1 MIIKELHI
9 RNIASIEKADIDFE
23 NDLNEAYTGTPAP
36 IFLISGDT
44 GAGKSVILDAIALAL
59 YKTTPR
65 LTSKHSKNNNE
76 FVNSLGEKVRV
87 YSIQQY
93 TRLGIAPN
101 DDCYSEVVFEGNDGL
116 TYTVRLMLGLSRSKK
131 MVDGAY
137 VIKYSKPEWLL
148 TVDGQTYSKDGDIT
162 ALIQEAVGLSFDQ
175 FSRMAMLAQGQ
186 FASFL
191 TGDKEE
197 RETIL
202 ERLTNTKHFTDYGN
216 AISNLY
222 KRAKGKEISC
232 SEKYKLENQHTIET
246 PDLAVLQEEKE
257 ALDKQKSELSDSI
270 RVLEMQIGQ
279 LTLIEANQKA
289 ISEAQAQLIRLE
301 DVEALRTTF
310 ATLAADL
317 ADRERQLGQLN
328 EAIEEDNQW
337 LEARKEQDV
346 LYTKAGEYLLQLD
359 QLKEKA
365 AEIERLGRQK
375 KSAEDQVE
383 PLQAALDAAKAQ
395 AKQALEAVESKQ
407 KAIDAKIQERNALK
421 PAEINQELERI
432 RKEKSSLEK
441 LQADILKYNE
451 SYKKYQ
457 ELLAE
462 INKDKEALAVL
473 QEDLKK
479 KEEAL
484 HLAKNAYERA
494 NAQYVTMGSSI
505 DETMVAL
512 RQRLAEEHAKTCPL
526 CGQGIEH
533 ALLTTDDFK
542 HIITPL
548 EEEKDRYK
556 KAMDEAE
563 RQHNAA
569 KTAYDTAKG
578 TVDTKVQQAA
588 RQQEENK
595 KEHQRIVEVADSLHL
610 DREQKYPAQI
620 EARLTA
626 IGKETETLTLSSQ
639 KAEALQKEINALL
652 EEKKPLE
659 KAKTEADTA
668 RQKAEKA
675 FDDNDKAIKD
685 CGTRI
690 SEAKTKKNELVA
702 TVSAALKPVYPDW
715 ANDIDTTKTRLDAA
729 AREYKTVK
737 TGRDGRVA
745 QAQQAKVQL
754 ESLGHI
760 KGDIIKK
767 HPDWDVAY
775 PATTHPSDD
784 IAKEWSTLLTNVSQN
799 LSDIASQHTA
809 IASARKAIQSA
820 LAELKVEKEE
830 DRPEKADL
838 EAQKEALNATLQTVV
853 GRLGAIQNQLD
864 ENATNQ
870 KKVDQALK
878 EWEEAKKSQKKWSI
892 INEYFGGSRFRTL
905 VQTYV
910 LRPLL
915 NNANIYLQKIT
926 SRYELT
932 CSEDN
937 EQLSILVLDNDNKKQ
952 VRSAT
957 LLSGGERFMISLAL
971 SLALSS
977 LNRPDLNVNILF
989 IDEGFGTLDEKSLDS
1004 VMETLGKLQDIAGLK
1019 DRRVGIISHR
1029 TELEERLPV
1038 QIKVEKRG
1046 EGRSQVTIING

>member
-23 NDLNEAYTGTPAP
+23 NDLNEAFTGTPAP

-44 GAGKSVILDAIALAL
+44 GAGKSVILDAIAMAL

-65 LTSKHSKNNNE
+65 LSGVNNSKNNE
-76 FVNSLGEKVRV
+76 YINSLGEKIRV
-87 YSIQQY
+87 AGIQQY
-93 TRLGIAPN
+93 TRLGIAP
-101 DDCYSEVVFEGNDGL
+101 DDECYSEVVFDGNDEK
-116 TYTVRLMLGLSRSKK
+116 TYTVRLTLGLSRSKK
-131 MVDGAY
+131 MVEGAY
-137 VIKYSKPEWLL
+137 AIKYSKPEWSLE
-148 TVDGQTYSKDGDIT
+148 VDGQTYSKDSDIT

-202 ERLTNTKHFTDYGN
+202 ERLTNTKRFSDYGT
-216 AISNLY
+216 AITNLY
-222 KRAKGKEISC
+222 RHAKGKEMGC
-232 SEKYKLENQHTIET
+232 SEKYKLENQHTIEA
-246 PDLAVLQEEKE
+246 PVLAVLQEEKN
-257 ALDKQKSELSDSI
+257 ALNKQKKELDESI
-270 RVLEMQIGQ
+270 RILEMQIGQ

-289 ISEAQAQLIRLE
+289 ISDAQEQLIRLE
-301 DVEALRTTF
+301 DVEALRATF
-310 ATLAADL
+310 ADLAADL
-317 ADRERQLGQLN
+317 ADREGQLDKLN

-337 LEARKEQDV
+337 LEARKQQEE
-346 LYTKAGEYLLQLD
+346 LYSKAGEYLLQMD
-359 QLKEKA
+359 QLKEKSE
-365 AEIERLGRQK
+365 EIRRLVQQK
-375 KSAEDQVE
+375 KAAEDQVE
-383 PLQAALDAAKAQ
+383 PLQAALDAAKEQ

-407 KAIDAKIQERNALK
+407 KAIDAKIQERYALK
-421 PAEINQELERI
+421 PAEINQELEKL

-441 LQADILKYNE
+441 LQADILQYNKN
-451 SYKKYQ
+451 YKKYQ

-462 INKDKEALAVL
+462 INKDKESLATL

-479 KEEAL
+479 KEEAFQQ
-484 HLAKNAYERA
+484 AKSTYERA

-512 RQRLAEEHAKTCPL
+512 RQRLIEEHAKTCPL

-533 ALLTTDDFK
+533 DLLTTDDFRL
-542 HIITPL
+542 IINPL
-548 EEEKDRYK
+548 EKEKDRCK

-563 RQHNAA
+563 RQRKVAQ
-569 KTAYDTAKG
+569 TAYDTAKG
-578 TVDTKVQQAA
+578 TFDTRSQQAT

-595 KEHQRIVEVADSLHL
+595 KEHQRIVEVADSLQL
-610 DREQKYPAQI
+610 NSEQKYPAQI

-659 KAKTEADTA
+659 QAKNAADATQ
-668 RQKAEKA
+668 QKAEKA
-675 FDDNDKAIKD
+675 FDDNGKAIKEY
-685 CGTRI
+685 GTRI
-690 SEAKTKKNELVA
+690 AEAETKKNELV
-702 TVSAALKPVYPDW
+702 TTLSAALKPVYPNW
-715 ANDIDTTKTRLDAA
+715 ADDIDVTKTQLDTAA
-729 AREYKTVK
+729 KEYKAVK
-737 TGRDGRVA
+737 TRRDERAA
-745 QAQQAKVQL
+745 QAQHNKLLLDGIHNLKDSIV
-754 ESLGHI
+754 E
-760 KGDIIKK
+760 K
-767 HPDWDVAY
+767 HPDWNVAY
-775 PATTHPSDD
+775 PAAAHPSAD
-784 IAKEWSTLLTNVSQN
+784 IAKEWSALLANVSQN

-809 IASARKAIQSA
+809 IANAQKVIQGA

-838 EAQKEALNATLQTVV
+838 EAQKATLDEALKAVF

-864 ENATNQ
+864 ENDANQ

-878 EWEEAKKSQKKWSI
+878 EWEEAKESLRKWSI
-892 INEYFGGSRFRTL
+892 INEYFGGTRFRTL

-1029 TELEERLPV
+1029 TELEERIPV

-1046 EGRSQVTIING
+1046 EGRSQVTIKNM

>member
-23 NDLNEAYTGTPAP
+23 NDLNEAYTGRPAP

-44 GAGKSVILDAIALAL
+44 GAGKSVILDAIAMAL

-65 LTSKHSKNNNE
+65 LSGVNNSKNNEYTNT
-76 FVNSLGEKVRV
+76 LGEKIRV
-87 YSIQQY
+87 ASIQQY
-93 TRLGIAPN
+93 TRLGIAP
-101 DDCYSEVVFEGNDGL
+101 DDACYSEVVFDGNDEK
-116 TYTVRLMLGLSRSKK
+116 TYTVRLTLGLSRSKK
-131 MVDGAY
+131 KVEGAY
-137 VIKYSKPEWLL
+137 VIKYSKPEWSLEG
-148 TVDGQTYSKDGDIT
+148 DGQTYSKDGDIT

-202 ERLTNTKHFTDYGN
+202 ERLTNTKRFTDYGN
-216 AISNLY
+216 AIANLY
-222 KRAKGKEISC
+222 KRAKGKEITC
-232 SEKYKLENQHTIET
+232 SEKHTIEKQHTIEA

-257 ALDKQKSELSDSI
+257 VLDKQKKNLTEDI
-270 RVLEMQIGQ
+270 RVLEVQIRQ
-279 LTLIEANQKA
+279 LTLIETNQKA
-289 ISEAQAQLIRLE
+289 INEAQAQLIRLE
-301 DVEALRTTF
+301 DVEALRATF
-310 ATLAADL
+310 ATLSADL
-317 ADRERQLGQLN
+317 ADREGQISRLK

-337 LEARKEQDV
+337 LEARKEQEE
-346 LYTKAGEYLLQLD
+346 LYGKAGEYLLQLD

-365 AEIERLGRQK
+365 AEIERLGQQK

-421 PAEINQELERI
+421 PAEINQELERL

-441 LQADILKYNE
+441 LQADIRQYNE

-462 INKDKEALAVL
+462 INKEKEALATL

-479 KEEAL
+479 KDEAFQQ
-484 HLAKNAYERA
+484 AKSTYERA

-505 DETMVAL
+505 DDTMVAL

-533 ALLTTDDFK
+533 DLLTTDDFK
-542 HIITPL
+542 HIITPF
-548 EEEKDRYK
+548 EEEKDRCK

-563 RQHNAA
+563 RQRKAA
-569 KTAYDTAKG
+569 QTTFDTAKG
-578 TVDTKVQQAA
+578 TFDTKSQQAA

-595 KEHQRIVEVADSLHL
+595 KEHRRIVEAAESLHL
-610 DREQKYPAQI
+610 NPKQKLPEQI
-620 EARLTA
+620 ETRLQA
-626 IGKETETLTLSSQ
+626 VEKETEVLTLSSQ

-659 KAKTEADTA
+659 QAKNAADIA

-675 FDDNDKAIKD
+675 FDDNDKAFKD
-685 CGTRI
+685 CVTRI
-690 SEAKTKKNELVA
+690 AEAETKKNELS
-702 TVSAALKPVYPDW
+702 TTLSAALKPIYPGW
-715 ANDIDTTKTRLDAA
+715 ADDIDTTKTQLDAA
-729 AREYKTVK
+729 AKEYKTMK
-737 TGRDGRVA
+737 TRRDEKAA
-745 QAQQAKVQL
+745 QAQHTKMQL

-760 KGDIIKK
+760 KMDIIEK

-809 IASARKAIQSA
+809 IANAQKAIQSA

-864 ENATNQ
+864 ENDANQ

-878 EWEEAKKSQKKWSI
+878 EWEEAKESLRKWSI

-1029 TELEERLPV
+1029 TELEERIPV

>member
-148 TVDGQTYSKDGDIT
+148 TVDGHAYSKEDDIK
-162 ALIQEAVGLSFDQ
+162 AKIEHAVGLSFDQ

-202 ERLTNTKHFTDYGN
+202 ERLTNTERFSDYGD
-216 AISNLY
+216 AITNLY
-222 KRAKGKEISC
+222 KRAKAKEISC

-246 PDLAVLQEEKE
+246 SDLAVLQEEKN
-257 ALDKQKSELSDSI
+257 ALDKKKKELSESI
-270 RVLEMQIGQ
+270 RILEMQIGQ

-289 ISEAQAQLIRLE
+289 ISEAQAQLVRLE
-301 DVEALRTTF
+301 DVEALRATF

-317 ADRERQLGQLN
+317 AARERQLGQLN

-337 LEARKEQDV
+337 LEARKEQEQ

-359 QLKEKA
+359 QLKEKT

-383 PLQAALDAAKAQ
+383 PLQVALDAAKAK

-441 LQADILKYNE
+441 LQADIQQYNE
-451 SYKKYQ
+451 QYQKYQ
-457 ELLAE
+457 DLLAE
-462 INKDKEALAVL
+462 INKDKEALATL

-479 KEEAL
+479 KNEAFK
-484 HLAKNAYERA
+484 LAKSTYERA

-533 ALLTTDDFK
+533 DLLTTDDFK

-548 EEEKDRYK
+548 EEEQDRCK
-556 KAMDEAE
+556 KAMDEKE
-563 RQHNAA
+563 RLLKVAQ
-569 KTAYDTAKG
+569 TAYDTAKG
-578 TVDTKVQQAA
+578 TLSIRSQQAA
-588 RQQEENK
+588 QQQEENK
-595 KEHQRIVEVADSLHL
+595 KEHQRIVEVAESLHL
-610 DREQKYPAQI
+610 DPKQKLPEQI
-620 EARLTA
+620 ETRLQA
-626 IGKETETLTLSSQ
+626 VEEETEVLTLSSK

-652 EEKKPLE
+652 EEEKPLE
-659 KAKTEADTA
+659 QTKNTADATQ
-668 RQKAEKA
+668 QKAAKA
-675 FDDNDKAIKD
+675 FDDNDKVIKD
-685 CGTRI
+685 CETRI
-690 SEAKTKKNELVA
+690 NEAETKKNELIA
-702 TVSAALKPVYPDW
+702 TLSEALKPVYPDW
-715 ANDIDTTKTRLDAA
+715 ADDIDTTKTRLDAA
-729 AREYKTVK
+729 AKEYKTVK
-737 TGRDGRVA
+737 TRRDNKAA
-745 QAQQAKVQL
+745 QAQQDKVQL

-760 KGDIIKK
+760 KGDIIEK
-767 HPDWDVAY
+767 HPNWDVAY
-775 PATTHPSDD
+775 PAATHPSAD
-784 IAKEWSTLLTNVSQN
+784 IAKEWSTLLANISQN
-799 LSDIASQHTA
+799 LSDIASQHAT
-809 IASARKAIQSA
+809 IANAHKAIQGA
-820 LAELKVEKEE
+820 LAELKVEKE
-830 DRPEKADL
+830 DDQPEKADL
-838 EAQKEALNATLQTVV
+838 EAQKDALNATLQTIV

-864 ENATNQ
+864 ENDANQ

-878 EWEEAKKSQKKWSI
+878 EWEEAKESLRKWSI

-1019 DRRVGIISHR
+1019 NRRVGIISHR
-1029 TELEERLPV
+1029 TELEERIPM

-1046 EGRSQVTIING
+1046 EGRSQVTIVNN